1 MDYIVYEVTYKG
13 KVVYIG
19 SGKREDNGKSRADHV
34 KSGKSHNVDLN
45 RLFFTDPDNMQVTII
60 RENLTKEES
69 LEMEKGFIQ
78 ATEPMYNKALTSRS
92 RKVNKR
98 KPLLS

>member
-1 MDYIVYEVTYKG
+1 MEDYIVYEVAYNG
-13 KVVYIG
+13 KIVYIG
-19 SGKREDNGKSRADHV
+19 SGRRGRQEHV
-34 KSGKSHNVDLN
+34 KSGASHSPDLN
-45 RLFFTDPDNMQVTII
+45 RLFFTDPDNIHVTII
-60 RENLTKEES
+60 RENLTKDES

-98 KPLLS
+98 KPLLY